1 MNLQRCP
8 PLSGVESTAEAQ
20 LRTLGERERWNI
32 DVLLRLLTQLL
43 PEVQEA
49 AIESCP
55 LPNKTPDAVEGAAF
69 FTQEV
74 VEAYVG

>member
-1 MNLQRCP
+1 M
-8 PLSGVESTAEAQ
+8 SGVEGTAEAQ
-20 LRTLGERERWNI
+20 LRTLGERERWSI

-55 LPNKTPDAVEGAAF
+55 FPNNSPDAVNDSTF
-69 FTQEV
+69 FTEDV
-74 VEAYVG
+74 VKAYIG